1 MTTLTK
7 TATNNSITT
16 NVVLNDNANAEINI
30 ATTALGLLTGMEEQR
45 IKWEDGV
52 YRKSNAA
59 LYEVLAECLQFAGDL
74 TTEAAKER
82 TKALEAFYTAR
93 KYKLRK
99 DTPLVS
105 RVLRAVFGDADRR
118 RISTYSLVLRQAQKS
133 NVAYKALAKWIEEN
147 GGVQEIKLARSPT
160 FVSAK
165 QKSVIAQQS
174 FDSLTT
180 LAEVKTEALSLLAD
194 ADFVGEDCVLLA
206 QQQADGSFAIR
217 AVLRSGAAVNAAFTA
232 LYAQKKTSTEEDSK
246 ERTAANDADGSVPKA
261 A

>member
-30 ATTALGLLTGMEEQR
+30 ATTALGLLKGMEEQR

-82 TKALEAFYTAR
+82 TKALEAFYKSR
-93 KYKLRK
+93 NYKLRK
-99 DTPLVS
+99 DTLLVS

-217 AVLRSGAAVNAAFTA
+217 AVLRSGVAVNAAFTA

>member
-30 ATTALGLLTGMEEQR
+30 ATTALVLLTGMEEQR

-82 TKALEAFYTAR
+82 TKALEAFYKSR
-93 KYKLRK
+93 NYKLRK

-118 RISTYSLVLRQAQKS
+118 RISTYSIVLREAKNS
-133 NVAYKALAKWIEEN
+133 NVAYKALANWIEVN
-147 GGVQEIKLARSPT
+147 GGIQEIKLERSPT

-217 AVLRSGAAVNAAFTA
+217 AVLRSGVAVNAAFTA
-232 LYAQKKTSTEEDSK
+232 LYAQKKTSTEVESK

>member
-30 ATTALGLLTGMEEQR
+30 ATTALGLLKGMEEQR

-82 TKALEAFYTAR
+82 TKALEAFYKSR
-93 KYKLRK
+93 NYKLRK
-99 DTPLVS
+99 DTLLVS

>member
-1 MTTLTK
+1 MQTLNSSVT
-7 TATNNSITT
+7 TNNATS
-16 NVVLNDNANAEINI
+16 NVVLNDITQPAANVKV
-30 ATTALGLLTGMEEQR
+30 TAVGLLNDMEAQR

-74 TTEAAKER
+74 TTEDAKER
-82 TKALEAFYTAR
+82 TKALEEFYKSR
-93 KYKLRK
+93 NYKLRK

-118 RISTYSLVLRQAQKS
+118 RISTYSLVLRQAKKS
-133 NVAYKALAKWIEEN
+133 NVPYKALANWIEEN
-147 GGVQEIKLARSPT
+147 GGVQEIKLARSAS
-160 FVSAK
+160 FVSPK
-165 QKSVIAQQS
+165 QKAEIAQQS

-206 QQQADGSFAIR
+206 QQLADGSFAIR
-217 AVLRSGAAVNAAFTA
+217 ALLRSGAAVNAAFTA
-232 LYAQKKTSTEEDSK
+232 LYAQKKTNTEDAIK
-246 ERTAANDADGSVPKA
+246 ERKAANDADGA
-261 A
+261 ASKVA

>member
-30 ATTALGLLTGMEEQR
+30 ATTALGLLKGMEEQR

-82 TKALEAFYTAR
+82 TKALEAFYKSR
-93 KYKLRK
+93 NYKLRK
-99 DTPLVS
+99 DTLLVS

-160 FVSAK
+160 YV
-165 QKSVIAQQS
+165 VAQQ
-174 FDSLTT
+174 
-180 LAEVKTEALSLLAD
+180 
-194 ADFVGEDCVLLA
+194 
-206 QQQADGSFAIR
+206 
-217 AVLRSGAAVNAAFTA
+217 
-232 LYAQKKTSTEEDSK
+232 
-246 ERTAANDADGSVPKA
+246 
-261 A
+261 

>member
-30 ATTALGLLTGMEEQR
+30 ATTALGLLKGMEEQR

-118 RISTYSLVLRQAQKS
+118 RISTYSIVLREAKNS

-232 LYAQKKTSTEEDSK
+232 LYAQKKTSTEEESK
-246 ERTAANDADGSVPKA
+246 ERAAANDADGAEPKA

>member
-1 MTTLTK
+1 METSTQV
-7 TATNNSITT
+7 ATSNNVTN
-16 NVVLNDNANAEINI
+16 NVVLNDKTQPAANVKV
-30 ATTALGLLTGMEEQR
+30 TAVSLLNDMEAQR

-82 TKALEAFYTAR
+82 TKALEAFYKSR
-93 KYKLRK
+93 NYKWRK

-105 RVLRAVFGDADRR
+105 RVVRAVFGDADRR

-147 GGVQEIKLARSPT
+147 GGVQEIKLARSAT
-160 FVSAK
+160 FVSPK
-165 QKSVIAQQS
+165 QKAEIAQQS

-217 AVLRSGAAVNAAFTA
+217 AVLRSGVAVNAAFTA
-232 LYAQKKTSTEEDSK
+232 LYAQKKTSTEEETK
-246 ERTAANDADGSVPKA
+246 ERTAANDADGSLPKA

>member
-30 ATTALGLLTGMEEQR
+30 ATTALVLLTGMEEQR

-118 RISTYSLVLRQAQKS
+118 RISTYSIVLREAKNS
-133 NVAYKALAKWIEEN
+133 NVAYKALANWIEVN
-147 GGVQEIKLARSPT
+147 GGIQEIKLERSPT

-217 AVLRSGAAVNAAFTA
+217 AVLRSGVAVNAAFTA

>member
-93 KYKLRK
+93 NYKLRK

-118 RISTYSLVLRQAQKS
+118 RISTYSIVLREAKNS
-133 NVAYKALAKWIEEN
+133 NVAYKALANWIEVN
-147 GGVQEIKLARSPT
+147 GGIQEIKLERSPT

-180 LAEVKTEALSLLAD
+180 LAEVKTEALSLLAY
-194 ADFVGEDCVLLA
+194 AYFVGEDCVLLA

-217 AVLRSGAAVNAAFTA
+217 AVLRSGVAVNAAFTA

>member
-30 ATTALGLLTGMEEQR
+30 ATTALGLLKGMEEQR

-74 TTEAAKER
+74 TTEAAKDR
-82 TKALEAFYTAR
+82 TKALEVFYTAR
-93 KYKLRK
+93 NYKLRK

-217 AVLRSGAAVNAAFTA
+217 AVLRSSECGI
-232 LYAQKKTSTEEDSK
+232 YSTLCAEENQHG
-246 ERTAANDADGSVPKA
+246 RRQ
-261 A
+261 

>member
-118 RISTYSLVLRQAQKS
+118 RISTYSLVLREAKNS
-133 NVAYKALAKWIEEN
+133 NVAYKALAKWIEVN
-147 GGVQEIKLARSPT
+147 GGVQAIKLTRSPT

-217 AVLRSGAAVNAAFTA
+217 AVLRSGVAVNAAFTA
-232 LYAQKKTSTEEDSK
+232 LYAQKKTSTEEESK
-246 ERTAANDADGSVPKA
+246 ERTAANDADGSVQKA

>member
-217 AVLRSGAAVNAAFTA
+217 AVLRSGVAVNAAFTA
-232 LYAQKKTSTEEDSK
+232 LYAQKKTSTEEESK
-246 ERTAANDADGSVPKA
+246 ERTAANDADGSVQKA

>member
-7 TATNNSITT
+7 TATNNSVTT
-16 NVVLNDNANAEINI
+16 NVVLNDNANAEINTT
-30 ATTALGLLTGMEEQR
+30 TTALGLLKGMEEQR

-82 TKALEAFYTAR
+82 TKALEAFYKSR
-93 KYKLRK
+93 NYKLRK

-118 RISTYSLVLRQAQKS
+118 RISTYSIVLREAKNS

-232 LYAQKKTSTEEDSK
+232 LYAQKKNSTEEQSK
-246 ERTAANDADGSVPKA
+246 ERTAANDADCAEPKA

>member
-30 ATTALGLLTGMEEQR
+30 ATTALGLLKGMEEQR

-82 TKALEAFYTAR
+82 TKALEAFYKSR
-93 KYKLRK
+93 NYKWRK

-105 RVLRAVFGDADRR
+105 RVVRAVFGDADRR

-147 GGVQEIKLARSPT
+147 GGVQEIKLARSAT
-160 FVSAK
+160 FVSPK
-165 QKSVIAQQS
+165 QKAEIAQQS